1 MRSYGYPPAI
11 EDCVESSIPASVL
24 LKVDQ
29 RILTPVAGTGMAP
42 GGLGRKVP
50 TSAVARQLCAAYA
63 WGRDGPVSVEVK
75 GYGTFLIGPRGWELR

>member
-11 EDCVESSIPASVL
+11 EDCEDATVPASVL

-42 GGLGRKVP
+42 GGLGRAVP
-50 TSAVARQLCAAYA
+50 ATAVARQLCAAYK
-63 WGRDGPVSVEVK
+63 WGSEGPVRVAVT